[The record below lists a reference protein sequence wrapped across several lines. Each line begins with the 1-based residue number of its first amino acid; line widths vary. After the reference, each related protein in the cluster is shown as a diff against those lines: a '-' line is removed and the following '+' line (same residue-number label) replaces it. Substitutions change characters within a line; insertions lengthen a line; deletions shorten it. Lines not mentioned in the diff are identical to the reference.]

1 MNGDP
6 TQSTALPPRTPEAPI
21 PEDAGSQALANALK
35 SSFGIVKFIMVG
47 LVLVFLGS
55 GFFTVKEGSQAIILR
70 FGKPVGEGEHAL
82 LGPGYHWAWPAP
94 IDTVTNCAIKSIQL
108 AESTIGW
115 YAGGSAFGVGPENAS
130 GGNSLN
136 PATDSY
142 AITADA
148 NIIHIAGQVRYR
160 VTEPIHFLFDFSD
173 ANLFVTNA
181 LNNAL
186 IYAASQFK
194 VDDALIG
201 KPAALRER
209 VASRLKELVEAQKL
223 GITVEQVDV
232 KAMPP
237 QSLVPKFQEF
247 LQATIKR
254 DDALLKAESYTN
266 QVSSLARA
274 EFESRTNKANA
285 NRVLTVQ
292 LINAEAKK
300 FKELLPQYERNP
312 DLFFSMRQMD
322 TLQKVFANV
331 QDKYPVP
338 HRMDGKP
345 LEVRIQVNRE
355 PRKEAPV
362 TNNVFGQ

>member
-1 MNGDP
+1 MSDERSILTKPNAPD
-6 TQSTALPPRTPEAPI
+6 API

-35 SSFGIVKFIMVG
+35 SSFAIVKFIMVG

-94 IDTVTNCAIKSIQL
+94 IDTVTNCAIKSIQV
-108 AESTIGW
+108 AESTVGW
-115 YAGGSAFGVGPENAS
+115 YNGGSPFGVGPDNNF

-148 NIIHIAGQVRYR
+148 NIVHIAGQVRYR
-160 VTEPIHFLFDFSD
+160 VTDPIRFLFDFSD

-186 IYAASQFK
+186 IYAVSQFN

-209 VASRLKELVEAQKL
+209 VASRLKELVEEQKL

-274 EFESRTNKANA
+274 EFESRTNKAIA
-285 NRVLTVQ
+285 ERTLSVQ
-292 LINAEAKK
+292 LVNAEAKK
-300 FKELLPQYERNP
+300 FQDLLPKYEANP
-312 DLFFSMRQMD
+312 DLFTSIRQLE
-322 TLQKVFANV
+322 TLQKVYANV

-338 HRMDGKP
+338 HRLDGKP

-355 PRKEAPV
+355 PRKEGLQ
-362 TNNVFGQ
+362 TNSIPQ

>member
-1 MNGDP
+1 MSDEHSILTKP
-6 TQSTALPPRTPEAPI
+6 VAPEAPI
-21 PEDAGSQALANALK
+21 PDDPGSQALASALK
-35 SSFGIVKFIMVG
+35 SSFSIVKFIMLG

-70 FGKPVGEGEHAL
+70 FGKPVGEGERAL

-94 IDTVTNCAIKSIQL
+94 IDTVTNCAIKSIQV
-108 AESTIGW
+108 AESTVGW
-115 YAGGSAFGVGPENAS
+115 YSGGSPFGVGPEINS

-136 PATDSY
+136 PAVDSY
-142 AITADA
+142 ALTSDA

-160 VTEPIHFLFDFSD
+160 VTDPIRFLFDFSD

-181 LNNAL
+181 LDNAL
-186 IYAASQFK
+186 IYAASQFN
-194 VDDALIG
+194 VDDALIA

-209 VASRLKELVEAQKL
+209 AAARLKQLVEAQKL

-237 QSLVPKFQEF
+237 QSLVPKFQEY

-254 DDALLKAESYTN
+254 DNALSLAESYTN
-266 QVSSLARA
+266 QVSSVARA

-285 NRVLTVQ
+285 DRVLTVQ
-292 LINAEAKK
+292 LVNAEAKK
-300 FKELLPQYERNP
+300 FEDLLPKYEANP
-312 DLFFSMRQMD
+312 QLFTSIRQME
-322 TLQKVFANV
+322 TLQRVYANV

-355 PRKEAPV
+355 PRKEGAQ
-362 TNNVFGQ
+362 TNSVPQ